1 MEVIFTE
8 TLLSIYILIEVL
20 ICYCG
25 GLIVGIDISSI
36 DGWKL
41 KPKTI
46 LRNSFHPQIE
56 IINCLD
62 GVVNKYGKAVLII
75 LSAPFL
81 LPLNLLL
88 LVVQII
94 GIIISAVCFV
104 FVFIFK
110 EKDK

>member
-1 MEVIFTE
+1 MEALFMICFGIEICICVI
-8 TLLSIYILIEVL
+8 
-20 ICYCG
+20 G
-25 GLIVGIDISSI
+25 GLITVLLISEQN
-36 DGWKL
+36 GWEL

-46 LRNSFHPQIE
+46 LRNSFYPQIE
-56 IINCLD
+56 IIDCLD
-62 GVVNKYGKAVLII
+62 GVVNKYGKGVLIS

-94 GIIISAVCFV
+94 GIIIATVCFG
-104 FVFIFK
+104 FVWIFR

>member
-1 MEVIFTE
+1 ME
-8 TLLSIYILIEVL
+8 TLLSIYLTIEILIL
-20 ICYCG
+20 SIG
-25 GLIVGIDISSI
+25 GLITVLLISEQN
-36 DGWKL
+36 GWEL

-46 LRNSFHPQIE
+46 LRNSFYPQIE
-56 IINCLD
+56 IIDCLD
-62 GVVNKYGKAVLII
+62 GVVNKYGKGVLIS

-94 GIIISAVCFV
+94 GIIIAAVCYV
-104 FVFIFK
+104 FVWIFR

>member
-1 MEVIFTE
+1 MEALFMIYFGIEIFVCT
-8 TLLSIYILIEVL
+8 I
-20 ICYCG
+20 G
-25 GLIVGIDISSI
+25 GLITVLLISEQN
-36 DGWKL
+36 GREL

-46 LRNSFHPQIE
+46 LINSFCPQIE
-56 IINCLD
+56 IVDCLD

-94 GIIISAVCFV
+94 GIIIAAICCA

>member
-1 MEVIFTE
+1 MEALLMFYFSIEIFVCT
-8 TLLSIYILIEVL
+8 I
-20 ICYCG
+20 G
-25 GLIVGIDISSI
+25 GLITVLLISEQN
-36 DGWKL
+36 GWEL

-46 LRNSFHPQIE
+46 LINSFCPQIE
-56 IINCLD
+56 IVDCLD

-81 LPLNLLL
+81 FPLNLLL

-94 GIIISAVCFV
+94 GIIIAAVCFV
-104 FVFIFK
+104 FVWIFR

>member
-1 MEVIFTE
+1 MEALFMIYFGIEICICVI
-8 TLLSIYILIEVL
+8 
-20 ICYCG
+20 G
-25 GLIVGIDISSI
+25 GLITVLLISEQN
-36 DGWKL
+36 GWEI

-46 LRNSFHPQIE
+46 LINSFRPQIE
-56 IINCLD
+56 IVDCLD
-62 GVVNKYGKAVLII
+62 GVVNKYGKGVLIS

-94 GIIISAVCFV
+94 GIIIAAVCYV
-104 FVFIFK
+104 FVWIFR

>member
-1 MEVIFTE
+1 MEALLMFYFSIEIFVCT
-8 TLLSIYILIEVL
+8 I
-20 ICYCG
+20 G
-25 GLIVGIDISSI
+25 GLITTLLISEQNE
-36 DGWKL
+36 WEL

-46 LRNSFHPQIE
+46 LRNSFCPQIE
-56 IINCLD
+56 IIDCLD

-81 LPLNLLL
+81 FPLNLLL

-94 GIIISAVCFV
+94 GIIIAAVCFV
-104 FVFIFK
+104 FVWIFR

>member
-1 MEVIFTE
+1 MKVLL
-8 TLLSIYILIEVL
+8 TLYFGIEVFVCT
-20 ICYCG
+20 IG
-25 GLIVGIDISSI
+25 GLIAALLISEQN
-36 DGWKL
+36 GWEL

-46 LRNSFHPQIE
+46 LRNSFYPQIE
-56 IINCLD
+56 IIDCLD
-62 GVVNKYGKAVLII
+62 GVVNKYGKGVLIS

-94 GIIISAVCFV
+94 GIIIAAACRV
-104 FVFIFK
+104 FVFIFR

>member
-1 MEVIFTE
+1 MEALFMICFGIEICICVI
-8 TLLSIYILIEVL
+8 
-20 ICYCG
+20 G
-25 GLIVGIDISSI
+25 GLITVLLISEQN
-36 DGWKL
+36 GWELKL
-41 KPKTI
+41 KTI
-46 LRNSFHPQIE
+46 LRDSFYPQIG
-56 IINCLD
+56 ITDCLD

-94 GIIISAVCFV
+94 GIIIAAVCYV
-104 FVFIFK
+104 FVWIFR

>member
-1 MEVIFTE
+1 MEA
-8 TLLSIYILIEVL
+8 LLMFYFGIE
-20 ICYCG
+20 ICICTIG
-25 GLIVGIDISSI
+25 GLITVLLISEQN
-36 DGWKL
+36 GWEL

-46 LRNSFHPQIE
+46 LINSFCPQIE
-56 IINCLD
+56 IVDYLD
-62 GVVNKYGKAVLII
+62 GVVNKSGKGVLIA

-94 GIIISAVCFV
+94 GVIIATVCFG
-104 FVFIFK
+104 FVWIFR

>member
-1 MEVIFTE
+1 MKVLLMLYFSIEIFVCT
-8 TLLSIYILIEVL
+8 I
-20 ICYCG
+20 G
-25 GLIVGIDISSI
+25 GLITVLLISEQN
-36 DGWKL
+36 GWEL

-46 LRNSFHPQIE
+46 LRNSFYPQIE
-56 IINCLD
+56 IIDCLD
-62 GVVNKYGKAVLII
+62 GVVNKYGKGVLIA

-94 GIIISAVCFV
+94 GIIIATVCFV
-104 FVFIFK
+104 FVWIFK

>member
-1 MEVIFTE
+1 MEVLLMLYFSIEIFVCT
-8 TLLSIYILIEVL
+8 I
-20 ICYCG
+20 G
-25 GLIVGIDISSI
+25 GLITVLLISEQN
-36 DGWKL
+36 GWEL

-46 LRNSFHPQIE
+46 LRNSFYPQIE
-56 IINCLD
+56 IIDCLD
-62 GVVNKYGKAVLII
+62 GVVNKCGKGILIS

-94 GIIISAVCFV
+94 GIIIAAVCFG
-104 FVFIFK
+104 FVFIFR

>member
-1 MEVIFTE
+1 MEA
-8 TLLSIYILIEVL
+8 LLTFYFGIEVL
-20 ICYCG
+20 VCTIG
-25 GLIVGIDISSI
+25 GLITVLLVSEQN
-36 DGWKL
+36 GWEL

-46 LRNSFHPQIE
+46 LRNSFYPQIE
-56 IINCLD
+56 IVDCLD

-94 GIIISAVCFV
+94 GIIIAAVCFG
-104 FVFIFK
+104 FVWIFK

>member
-1 MEVIFTE
+1 MKVLLALYFSIEIFVCT
-8 TLLSIYILIEVL
+8 I
-20 ICYCG
+20 G
-25 GLIVGIDISSI
+25 GLITALLISEQN
-36 DGWKL
+36 GWEL
-41 KPKTI
+41 NLKTI
-46 LRNSFHPQIE
+46 LRNSFYPQIE
-56 IINCLD
+56 IVDCLD

-94 GIIISAVCFV
+94 GIIIFSICRA

>member
-1 MEVIFTE
+1 MEVLLMLYFSIEIFVCT
-8 TLLSIYILIEVL
+8 I
-20 ICYCG
+20 G
-25 GLIVGIDISSI
+25 GLITVLLISEQN
-36 DGWKL
+36 GWELKL
-41 KPKTI
+41 KTI
-46 LRNSFHPQIE
+46 LRNSFRPQIE
-56 IINCLD
+56 IIECLD

-94 GIIISAVCFV
+94 GIIIAAVCFV
-104 FVFIFK
+104 FVWIFR

>member
-1 MEVIFTE
+1 MKVLLALYFSIEIFVCT
-8 TLLSIYILIEVL
+8 I
-20 ICYCG
+20 G
-25 GLIVGIDISSI
+25 GLITVLLISEQN
-36 DGWKL
+36 GWEL

-46 LRNSFHPQIE
+46 LINSFCPQIE
-56 IINCLD
+56 IIDRLD
-62 GVVNKYGKAVLII
+62 GVVNKYGKAVLIV

-94 GIIISAVCFV
+94 GIIIATVCFV
-104 FVFIFK
+104 FVWIFK

>member
-1 MEVIFTE
+1 MEALFMIYFGIEICICVI
-8 TLLSIYILIEVL
+8 
-20 ICYCG
+20 G
-25 GLIVGIDISSI
+25 GLITVLLISEQN
-36 DGWKL
+36 GWEIKT
-41 KPKTI
+41 KTI
-46 LRNSFHPQIE
+46 LINSFCPQIE
-56 IINCLD
+56 IIGCLD

-94 GIIISAVCFV
+94 GIIIAAVCFV
-104 FVFIFK
+104 FVWIFR